1 MRVKPKINM
10 WKSLLLIFIIALFY
24 EISFNKISAV
34 VATTSVNVNTVSTS
48 LRNLDLIAGGPV
60 VNLKATVLPA
70 NAANKVVIWSSSN
83 DVVATVS
90 SKGSVTPLAAG
101 TTVIIVRTVEG
112 GHTDICIVNVKKRDL
127 TGISLAQNYATLKIG
142 STLILKP
149 VIIPWDASNKTIIWS
164 SGNEEVAKVS
174 EGGVVTAITPGS
186 TGIIG
191 KTVEGNY
198 LIFCLVNVPEE
209 VDRITLIQKSI
220 KFNIGDA
227 AVTLV
232 AKLMP
237 DKLSQKGVT
246 WTSSNYNIANVDS
259 SGKVTPVSGGTAVI
273 TATSQF
279 DKTKKATCN
288 VTVTGPIFDTKVHAT
303 GVALNF
309 DKKDLIVGTAF
320 TLRAVIAPSNA
331 ANKAVTWSSSNEAV
345 ATVSTTGVV
354 TPLTV
359 GITVIVVRTVD
370 GEKVDVCIV
379 SVTKRDLT
387 GISLIQNTA
396 TLKVGSTLA
405 LKPVITPL
413 DASNKTVVWTCGNED
428 VAKVSVEGVVTAITP
443 GTAAIIGRTVE
454 GNYLIY
460 CVIYVPEE
468 IESIMLS
475 QNSMK
480 FNIGDAAVTLL
491 AKITPD
497 KTSQKGVTW
506 TSSNYNVANV
516 DSSGKVT
523 PVSGGTAIITAISLL
538 DKTKKATCSITV
550 TGPLSDNKV
559 HATRVTLNLNKY
571 DSIAGTT
578 FTLKQVIMPSNA
590 TNKNVTWSSSNE
602 NVATVS
608 ATGIVTPIA
617 IGVALIVVKTV
628 DGENVD
634 GCIVNVRWRD
644 LTGISLS
651 QNSATLKIGNTL
663 TLKPSLT
670 PLDASNKRII
680 WISGN
685 ENVAKVSVAGVV
697 TAITPGTVGIIGR
710 TVEGNYLIHCIVYIA
725 EEIDSITLNQNNIKL
740 NLSDSPVTLLAK
752 IMPDNITIKDIM
764 WTSSNYSIANVD
776 SKGKVTPMSGGTATI
791 TATSVHDKSKKVT
804 CNITVIGPAID
815 TKIHAA
821 KVTLNFHQKD
831 LVAGT
836 IFSLNQ
842 VIMPSNASI
851 KTVIWS
857 SSNEDVATVSS
868 TGVVTPIEEG
878 MTLIVVKT
886 VDGGNVD
893 SCIVNVKKQEVTGMS
908 LNINGSTLKIGS
920 SLTLKPVITPLDA
933 SNKSIIWSSGNE
945 TVAKVSE
952 AGVVTA
958 ITPGTVG
965 IIGRTMDGNYLVY
978 CIVYVPEQVDSI
990 TLSQNSIKFRLGD
1003 AALTLLAKI
1012 MPDNSS
1018 VKRVTW
1024 TSSNPVVANVDS
1036 SGKVTPVSGGTT
1048 VITATSVDDPSKKVT
1063 CSVTVVQ
1070 PATGVIITR

>member
-1 MRVKPKINM
+1 M
-10 WKSLLLIFIIALFY
+10 
-24 EISFNKISAV
+24 
-34 VATTSVNVNTVSTS
+34 
-48 LRNLDLIAGGPV
+48 
-60 VNLKATVLPA
+60 
-70 NAANKVVIWSSSN
+70 
-83 DVVATVS
+83 
-90 SKGSVTPLAAG
+90 
-101 TTVIIVRTVEG
+101 
-112 GHTDICIVNVKKRDL
+112 
-127 TGISLAQNYATLKIG
+127 
-142 STLILKP
+142 
-149 VIIPWDASNKTIIWS
+149 
-164 SGNEEVAKVS
+164 
-174 EGGVVTAITPGS
+174 
-186 TGIIG
+186 
-191 KTVEGNY
+191 
-198 LIFCLVNVPEE
+198 
-209 VDRITLIQKSI
+209 
-220 KFNIGDA
+220 
-227 AVTLV
+227 
-232 AKLMP
+232 
-237 DKLSQKGVT
+237 
-246 WTSSNYNIANVDS
+246 
-259 SGKVTPVSGGTAVI
+259 
-273 TATSQF
+273 
-279 DKTKKATCN
+279 
-288 VTVTGPIFDTKVHAT
+288 
-303 GVALNF
+303 
-309 DKKDLIVGTAF
+309 
-320 TLRAVIAPSNA
+320 
-331 ANKAVTWSSSNEAV
+331 
-345 ATVSTTGVV
+345 
-354 TPLTV
+354 
-359 GITVIVVRTVD
+359 
-370 GEKVDVCIV
+370 
-379 SVTKRDLT
+379 
-387 GISLIQNTA
+387 
-396 TLKVGSTLA
+396 
-405 LKPVITPL
+405 
-413 DASNKTVVWTCGNED
+413 
-428 VAKVSVEGVVTAITP
+428 
-443 GTAAIIGRTVE
+443 
-454 GNYLIY
+454 
-460 CVIYVPEE
+460 
-468 IESIMLS
+468 
-475 QNSMK
+475 
-480 FNIGDAAVTLL
+480 
-491 AKITPD
+491 
-497 KTSQKGVTW
+497 
-506 TSSNYNVANV
+506 
-516 DSSGKVT
+516 
-523 PVSGGTAIITAISLL
+523 
-538 DKTKKATCSITV
+538 
-550 TGPLSDNKV
+550 
-559 HATRVTLNLNKY
+559 
-571 DSIAGTT
+571 
-578 FTLKQVIMPSNA
+578 
-590 TNKNVTWSSSNE
+590 TWSSSNE

-836 IFSLNQ
+836 TFSLNQ

-886 VDGGNVD
+886 VDGGNID

>member
-70 NAANKVVIWSSSN
+70 NAANKAVIWSSSN

-127 TGISLAQNYATLKIG
+127 TGIILTQNYATLKIG

-164 SGNEEVAKVS
+164 SGNEDVAKVS
-174 EGGVVTAITPGS
+174 EVGVVTAITPGS

-191 KTVEGNY
+191 KTLEGNY

-246 WTSSNYNIANVDS
+246 WTSSNYNVANVDS

-396 TLKVGSTLA
+396 TLKVGGTLA

-836 IFSLNQ
+836 TFSLNQ

-886 VDGGNVD
+886 VDGGNID